1 MSMPRAEYP
10 RPQFVRER
18 WMNLNGQWQFE
29 LDQGV
34 SGVERKVYEQTSLAG
49 EITVPFCPESRLS
62 GVAHVDFINACWYR
76 KEVYVPAE
84 WLEGRLLL
92 HFGAVDYEARIYIN
106 GKEAGRHEGGYVS
119 FTVDITDYA
128 QPGVNVI
135 CVYARSD
142 VRSGKQPAGK
152 QSTWYHSHG
161 CSYTRTTGIWQTVWM
176 EPVAKNYLQKIF
188 LTPDVANQGVHVRA
202 VLADYADGAAFK
214 AEASYEGKPMGET
227 ETKAFGREVRAFVPL
242 SEAHLWELGCGRLY
256 DLRLTFGEDSV
267 QAYFGL
273 RSVALQ
279 GPHFV
284 LNGKPVF
291 QRTVLDQ
298 GFNPEG
304 IITAPC
310 DEHLKH
316 DIELSM
322 AMGFNGA
329 RLHQKIFEPRFLY
342 WADRLGYMVW
352 GEHANWCLK
361 TNDGEGL
368 LHFLPEWIEAVERD
382 YSSPAIIGWCPFN
395 ETDMDTD
402 PRVLSATYHAT
413 KALDPTRPCIDTS
426 GWVHCG
432 DTDVQD
438 YHDYTQ
444 DVEEFTRNVAVYA
457 SGKKGELFPKHQSE
471 YGKKFP
477 TTLNKG
483 QPVFV
488 SEYGGIGWK
497 IGHTP
502 GDAWGYGNNPTTE
515 EEFIARFK
523 GLADACLDTEGIMG
537 LCYTQL
543 TDVEQEINGL
553 YTYERVPKFPAEVIC
568 PILSRKAWNED

>member
-1 MSMPRAEYP
+1 MMPRAEYP
-10 RPQFVRER
+10 RPQFVREN
-18 WMNLNGQWQFE
+18 WLNLNGQWQFE

-34 SGVERKVYEQTSLAG
+34 SGVERKVYEQPSLSG
-49 EITVPFCPESRLS
+49 EITVPFCPESVLS
-62 GVAHVDFINACWYR
+62 GIGHVDFINACWYR
-76 KEVYVPAE
+76 KEVEIPAE

-92 HFGAVDYEARIYIN
+92 HFGAVDFESRIYVN

-128 QPGVNVI
+128 HAGKNVI
-135 CVYARSD
+135 MVYARSD

-176 EPVAKNYLQKIF
+176 EPVAENYMQKIF
-188 LTPDVANQGVHVRA
+188 LTPDLANKGVHVRI
-202 VLADYADGAAFK
+202 VLADYADGVSFK
-214 AEASYEGKPMGET
+214 AEASYEGRFMGEA
-227 ETKAFGREVRAFVPL
+227 EALAFGREVRAFVPVA
-242 SEAHLWELGCGRLY
+242 EEHLWELGCGRLY
-256 DLRLTFGEDSV
+256 DLNLTFGADTV
-267 QAYFGL
+267 KAYFGL
-273 RSVALQ
+273 RSVSLK
-279 GPHFV
+279 GPSFC

-304 IITAPC
+304 IITAPN

-342 WADRLGYMVW
+342 WADKMGYMVW

-395 ETDMDTD
+395 ETDANTD
-402 PRVLSATYHAT
+402 PRVLRTTYQAT

-432 DTDVQD
+432 DTDVHD

-444 DVEEFTRNVAVYA
+444 DVAEFAEHVKVYA
-457 SGKKGELFPKHQSE
+457 STRKGELFPTHQTDF
-471 YGKKFP
+471 GKKFG

-483 QPVFV
+483 QPVFI

-497 IGHTP
+497 VGLTP
-502 GDAWGYGNNPTTE
+502 GDSWGYGNNPTTE
-515 EEFIARFK
+515 EEFLTRLK
-523 GLADACLDTEGIMG
+523 GLCDACLDTEGIMG

-553 YTYERVPKFPAEVIC
+553 YTYERQEKFPAEKIR
-568 PILSRKAWNED
+568 PFFARKAWNED

>member
-1 MSMPRAEYP
+1 MMPRAEYP
-10 RPQFVRER
+10 RPQFVRED
-18 WMNLNGQWQFE
+18 WLNLNGQWQFE

-34 SGVERKVYEQTSLAG
+34 SGVERKLFEQSSLAG

-62 GVAHVDFINACWYR
+62 GIAHVDFINACWYR
-76 KEVYVPAE
+76 REVDIPAQ

-92 HFGAVDYEARIYIN
+92 HFGAVDYECIVYVN
-106 GKEAGRHEGGYVS
+106 GREAGRHEGGYVS
-119 FTVDITDYA
+119 FTVDITDKTV
-128 QPGVNVI
+128 PGTNVI
-135 CVYARSD
+135 VVYARSD

-152 QSTWYHSHG
+152 QSTRYHSHG

-176 EPVAKNYLQKIF
+176 EPVPKNYLQKIF
-188 LTPDVANQGVHVRA
+188 LTPDLANRGVHVRA
-202 VLADYADGAAFK
+202 VLADYSDGASFT
-214 AEASYEGKPMGET
+214 AEASFEGKPMGSASV
-227 ETKAFGREVRAFVPL
+227 KAFGREVRAFVPVC
-242 SEAHLWELGCGRLY
+242 EEHLWELGCGRLY
-256 DLRLTFGEDSV
+256 DLKLTFGSDVVS
-267 QAYFGL
+267 AYFGL
-273 RSVALQ
+273 RSVSLQ
-279 GPHFV
+279 GPNFC

-304 IITAPC
+304 IITAPT

-316 DIELSM
+316 DIEMSM

-342 WADRLGYMVW
+342 WADKLGYMVW
-352 GEHANWCLK
+352 GEHANWCLDV
-361 TNDGEGL
+361 TTPEGL
-368 LHFLPEWIEAVERD
+368 LHFLPEWLEAVERD
-382 YSSPAIIGWCPFN
+382 YSSPALIGWCPFN
-395 ETDMDTD
+395 ETERATD
-402 PRVLSATYHAT
+402 VRILRTTYQAT

-432 DTDVQD
+432 ETDVHD

-444 DVEEFTRNVAVYA
+444 DPAVFAKHLA
-457 SGKKGELFPKHQSE
+457 SFVSTQPGDPFRPHMDDPAEAFS
-471 YGKKFP
+471 
-477 TTLNKG
+477 TTENKG
-483 QPVFV
+483 QPVFI

-502 GDAWGYGNNPTTE
+502 GNAWGYGNNPTTE
-515 EEFIARFK
+515 EEFLARFK

-553 YTYERVPKFPAEVIC
+553 YTYERVAKFPASVISAFLTR
-568 PILSRKAWNED
+568 PAWNEK

>member
-1 MSMPRAEYP
+1 MIPRAEYP
-10 RPQFVRER
+10 RPQFVREK
-18 WMNLNGQWQFE
+18 WCNLNGQWQFE

-34 SGVERKVYEQTSLAG
+34 SGVERKVYEQPSLSG

-76 KEVYVPAE
+76 REIEIPAE
-84 WLEGRLLL
+84 WLEGRLIL
-92 HFGAVDYEARIYIN
+92 HFGAVDYESIIYIN

-119 FTVDITDYA
+119 FSLDITSYA
-128 QPGVNVI
+128 VPGRNVLM
-135 CVYARSD
+135 VYARSD

-152 QSTWYHSHG
+152 QSTLYYSHG

-176 EPVAKNYLQKIF
+176 EPVPKTYLQKIF
-188 LTPDVANQGVHVRA
+188 LTPDLANMGVHVRA
-202 VLADYADGAAFK
+202 VLPDYADGTEFTAAAF
-214 AEASYEGKPMGET
+214 YEGKPVGSASA
-227 ETKAFGREVRAFVPL
+227 KAFGREIRAFVPL
-242 SEAHLWELGCGRLY
+242 AEEHLWELGCGRLY
-256 DLRLTFGEDSV
+256 DLKLTLGEDVV

-273 RSVALQ
+273 RSVSLQ
-279 GPHFV
+279 GPNFC

-304 IITAPC
+304 IITAPS
-310 DEHLKH
+310 DEHLRH
-316 DIELSM
+316 DIEMSM

-352 GEHANWCLK
+352 GEHANWCLDV
-361 TNDGEGL
+361 TQPAGL
-368 LHFLPEWIEAVERD
+368 LHFLPEWLEAVERD

-395 ETDMDTD
+395 ETDRYTES
-402 PRVLSATYHAT
+402 RILKTTYQAT

-444 DVEEFTRNVAVYA
+444 DPAEFADHVQAYVSSKPGEMFPRHLN
-457 SGKKGELFPKHQSE
+457 SFGKVFPS
-471 YGKKFP
+471 
-477 TTLNKG
+477 TLNNG
-483 QPVFV
+483 QPVFI

-497 IGHTP
+497 IGTTP
-502 GDAWGYGNNPTTE
+502 GNAWGYGNNPTSE
-515 EEFIARFK
+515 EEFLARFR
-523 GLADACLDTEGIMG
+523 GLCDVCLDTEGVMG

-553 YTYERVPKFPAEVIC
+553 YTYERVPKFPAETIHAM
-568 PILSRKAWNED
+568 LTRTAWNEK